1 MTAPLLI
8 SIILNGILII
18 AIVWMA
24 FEISFANIAG
34 RYQKEMA
41 DLYKNRVESLNESYE
56 EMSRI
61 AKEAINSN
69 ENVVD
74 IAKHTQYKLEHCM
87 KAIRYAEHFLKP
99 RKQQEMYHIL
109 GQFLRFDEWKKQQED
124 IKEMQTLKEKLDKE

>member
-24 FEISFANIAG
+24 FEISLANIAG
-34 RYQKEMA
+34 KYQKEMA
-41 DLYKNRVESLNESYE
+41 DLYKNRVDSLNESYE

-69 ENVVD
+69 KNVVD
-74 IAKHTQYKLEHCM
+74 IANHTQYKLEHCM

-99 RKQQEMYHIL
+99 RKRNEMYHIL
-109 GQFLRFDEWKKQQED
+109 SQFLKFEEWKALQEEN
-124 IKEMQTLKEKLDKE
+124 KE

>member
-1 MTAPLLI
+1 MTTPLLI

-24 FEISFANIAG
+24 FEISLANIVG
-34 RYQKEMA
+34 KYQKEMA

-99 RKQQEMYHIL
+99 RKKAEMYHIL
-109 GQFLRFDEWKKQQED
+109 GQFLRFDEWKALQEEN
-124 IKEMQTLKEKLDKE
+124 KE

>member
-1 MTAPLLI
+1 MSTALLI

-24 FEISFANIAG
+24 FEISLANIAG
-34 RYQKEMA
+34 KYQKEMA

-99 RKQQEMYHIL
+99 RKAAEMYHIL
-109 GQFLRFDEWKKQQED
+109 GQFLKFEEWKALQEEN
-124 IKEMQTLKEKLDKE
+124 KE

>member
-1 MTAPLLI
+1 MSTALLI

-24 FEISFANIAG
+24 FEISIVKLAG
-34 RYQKEMA
+34 KYQKEMA
-41 DLYKNRVESLNESYE
+41 DIYKERVEGLNESYE

-61 AKEAINSN
+61 AKEALESN
-69 ENVVD
+69 ENIVD

-99 RKQQEMYHIL
+99 RKKQEMYHIL
-109 GQFLRFDEWKKQQED
+109 GQFLRFDEWKTQQKEL
-124 IKEMQTLKEKLDKE
+124 KEMQALKEKLDKE

>member
-1 MTAPLLI
+1 MTTPLLI

-34 RYQKEMA
+34 KYQKEMA
-41 DLYKNRVESLNESYE
+41 DLYKNRVDSLNESYD

-61 AKEAINSN
+61 ATDAINSN
-69 ENVVD
+69 KHIIDVAN
-74 IAKHTQYKLEHCM
+74 HTQYKLEHCM

-99 RKQQEMYHIL
+99 RKSNEMYHIL
-109 GQFLRFDEWKKQQED
+109 GQFLRFEEWKALQEEN
-124 IKEMQTLKEKLDKE
+124 KE

>member
-24 FEISFANIAG
+24 FEISIIKLAG
-34 RYQKEMA
+34 KYQKDMA
-41 DLYKNRVESLNESYE
+41 DIYKDRVNSLNESFD

-61 AKEAINSN
+61 ATDAIKSN
-69 ENVVD
+69 QHLIDVAN
-74 IAKHTQYKLEHCM
+74 HTQYKLEHCM

-99 RKQQEMYHIL
+99 RKKAEMYHIL
-109 GQFLRFDEWKKQQED
+109 GQFLRFDEWKALQEEN
-124 IKEMQTLKEKLDKE
+124 KE

>member
-1 MTAPLLI
+1 MTTPLLI

-24 FEISFANIAG
+24 FEISLANIAG
-34 RYQKEMA
+34 KYQKEMA

-99 RKQQEMYHIL
+99 RKAAEMYHIL
-109 GQFLRFDEWKKQQED
+109 GQFLRFEEWKALQEEN
-124 IKEMQTLKEKLDKE
+124 KE

>member
-1 MTAPLLI
+1 MTTPLLI

-24 FEISFANIAG
+24 FEINLANIAG
-34 RYQKEMA
+34 KYQKEMA
-41 DLYKNRVESLNESYE
+41 EIYKERVDSLNESYE

-99 RKQQEMYHIL
+99 RKRREMWHRMSAKTY
-109 GQFLRFDEWKKQQED
+109 DVWKAEQ
-124 IKEMQTLKEKLDKE
+124 DKENKE

>member
-1 MTAPLLI
+1 MTIPLLI

-34 RYQKEMA
+34 KYQKEMA
-41 DLYKNRVESLNESYE
+41 DLYKERVDSLNESYE

-61 AKEAINSN
+61 AKEAIKSN
-69 ENVVD
+69 ENIVD
-74 IAKHTQYKLEHCM
+74 IANHTQYKLEHCM

-99 RKQQEMYHIL
+99 RKAAEMYHIL
-109 GQFLRFDEWKKQQED
+109 GQFLRFEEWKALQEEN
-124 IKEMQTLKEKLDKE
+124 KE

>member
-1 MTAPLLI
+1 MTTPLLI

-24 FEISFANIAG
+24 FEISLANIAG
-34 RYQKEMA
+34 KYQKEMA
-41 DLYKNRVESLNESYE
+41 DLYKNRVDSLNESYE

-69 ENVVD
+69 KNVAD
-74 IAKHTQYKLEHCM
+74 IANHTQYKLEHCM

-99 RKQQEMYHIL
+99 RKAAEMYHIL
-109 GQFLRFDEWKKQQED
+109 GQFLRFEEWKALQEEN
-124 IKEMQTLKEKLDKE
+124 KE

>member
-1 MTAPLLI
+1 MTTPLLI

-34 RYQKEMA
+34 KYQKEMA
-41 DLYKNRVESLNESYE
+41 DLYKNRVDSLNESYE
-56 EMSRI
+56 EMSHI

-69 ENVVD
+69 KNVVD
-74 IAKHTQYKLEHCM
+74 IANHTQYKLEHCM

-99 RKQQEMYHIL
+99 RKAAEMYHIL
-109 GQFLRFDEWKKQQED
+109 GQFLRFEEWKALQEEN
-124 IKEMQTLKEKLDKE
+124 KE

>member
-1 MTAPLLI
+1 MTTPLLI

-24 FEISFANIAG
+24 FEINLVKLAG
-34 RYQKEMA
+34 KYQKDMA
-41 DLYKNRVESLNESYE
+41 DIYKDRVDSLNESFE

-99 RKQQEMYHIL
+99 RKAAEMYHIL
-109 GQFLRFDEWKKQQED
+109 GQFLRFEEWKALQEEN
-124 IKEMQTLKEKLDKE
+124 KE